1 MEDVFPFCFNL
12 VVGMVYMWLYQ
23 ADMFLGGAFRVKQV
37 SIKALWWLALSFAM
51 IVSAALS
58 LLARSS
64 MKLGSV
70 FIRSF
75 VGFGGFF
82 GLLGIV

>member
-1 MEDVFPFCFNL
+1 
-12 VVGMVYMWLYQ
+12 
-23 ADMFLGGAFRVKQV
+23 MFLGGAFRVKQV
-37 SIKALWWLALSFAM
+37 SIKALWWLAFVM

-58 LLARSS
+58 LSARSS

-70 FIRSF
+70 FIRSI